1 MGLAPLP
8 APAGGQAFTATA
20 APLLF
25 FHKPALKF
33 VKPHIVLTHAR
44 QWSPRQMGWLPTC
57 APGSEVTHQL
67 RVYVK
72 PCKGGSKKEDRGE
85 IFFLKEERNESESE
99 QAGL

>member
-8 APAGGQAFTATA
+8 APAGGRAFTATA

-33 VKPHIVLTHAR
+33 VKPHIVLAHAR
-44 QWSPRQMGWLPTC
+44 QRNPRQMGWLPTC
-57 APGSEVTHQL
+57 APGSKVTHRL
-67 RVYVK
+67 RFYVK
-72 PCKGGSKKEDRGE
+72 PLKGGNKKEDIGE
-85 IFFLKEERNESESE
+85 IFLKEERNESESE